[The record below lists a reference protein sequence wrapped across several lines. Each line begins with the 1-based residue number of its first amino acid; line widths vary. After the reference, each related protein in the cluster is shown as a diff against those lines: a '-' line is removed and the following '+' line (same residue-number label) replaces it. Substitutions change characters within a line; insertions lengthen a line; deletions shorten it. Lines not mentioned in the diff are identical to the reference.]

1 MSNGLTKP
9 SEIFRREI
17 EPALDDYL
25 AHPLDER
32 LANNIARAIDHFAD
46 WTFKYHK
53 EVDPSRL
60 SGATD
65 EKSFRAQL
73 LPQCPELQMM
83 NDLSDAAHHRFLNRP
98 NNPERVV
105 TESTAAYSVQNG
117 QLYVPKYGKEFGPS
131 VRIAANFWRHWQD

>member
-1 MSNGLTKP
+1 MKP
-9 SEIFRREI
+9 SELFRREI
-17 EPALDDYL
+17 KPALDDYL

-32 LANNIARAIDHFAD
+32 LANNVARAIDHFAD

-83 NDLSDAAHHRFLNRP
+83 NDLSDAAHHRFLDRP
-98 NNPERVV
+98 NNPPRVV
-105 TESTAAYSVQNG
+105 TEFDGGLLGAEWAT
-117 QLYVPKYGKEFGPS
+117 
-131 VRIAANFWRHWQD
+131 VRSEIREGVRAIRDGSSQFLA